1 MVEVIKQF
9 LKKQGYSSVFF
20 EVGKNGYFIYAI
32 TQWGTQIFDLRIV
45 VNEILKEELKTL
57 KTKKPTTMERRI
69 AKMEQLIG
77 IGYNAGFF
85 DDDDLRILNENEDE

>member
-1 MVEVIKQF
+1 MVEKIKQF

-57 KTKKPTTMERRI
+57 KTKKPTPMERRM
-69 AKMEQLIG
+69 AKLELLIDM
-77 IGYNAGFF
+77 GYDAGFF
-85 DDDDLRILNENEDE
+85 NDDDLRMLNENEGE